1 MVVVIFRAKIRQ
13 LDPDYVAAAARLR
26 ELALTQFACLEFQ
39 AVSEGAE
46 EVALSYWPDEA
57 SVLAWKSH
65 AEHVMAQQI
74 GRERWYQSYVV
85 QVAHIGREYRF
96 DA

>member
-13 LDPDYVAAAARLR
+13 LDADYADVAARMR
-26 ELALTQFACLEFQ
+26 ELALTQFGCLEFQ
-39 AVSEGAE
+39 AVSEGAD

-65 AEHVMAQQI
+65 AEHILAQQM
-74 GRERWYQSYVV
+74 GRQRWYQCYVV

>member
-13 LDPDYVAAAARLR
+13 LDADYADVAARMR
-26 ELALTQFACLEFQ
+26 ELALTQFGCLEFQ
-39 AVSEGAE
+39 AVSEGAD

-65 AEHVMAQQI
+65 AEHILAQQM
-74 GRERWYQSYVV
+74 GRQRWYQSYVV

>member
-1 MVVVIFRAKIRQ
+1 MVVVIFRAKIRH
-13 LDPDYVAAAARLR
+13 LDADYAAVAARMR
-26 ELALTQFACLEFQ
+26 ELALTQFGCLEFQ
-39 AVSEGAE
+39 AVSEGAD

-57 SVLAWKSH
+57 SVVAWKNH
-65 AEHVMAQQI
+65 ADHMLAQQM
-74 GRERWYQSYVV
+74 GRQRWYQSYVV

>member
-1 MVVVIFRAKIRQ
+1 MVVVIFRAKIRH
-13 LDPDYVAAAARLR
+13 LDADYADVAARMR
-26 ELALTQFACLEFQ
+26 ELALTQFGCLEFQ
-39 AVSEGAE
+39 AVSEGAD

-65 AEHVMAQQI
+65 AEHILAQQM
-74 GRERWYQSYVV
+74 GRQRWYQSYVV

>member
-13 LDPDYVAAAARLR
+13 LDADYADVAARMR
-26 ELALTQFACLEFQ
+26 ELALTQFGCLEFQ
-39 AVSEGAE
+39 AVSEGADA
-46 EVALSYWPDEA
+46 VALSYWPDEA

-65 AEHVMAQQI
+65 AEHILAQQM
-74 GRERWYQSYVV
+74 GRQRWYQSYVV